1 MSQRKPIGAPSPGI
15 PSLGSRR
22 RYLVAAG
29 AAALLAGALPQQ
41 LARAAAPF
49 GSTPVETD
57 RAIALAQPLSG
68 DRWNL
73 VVLEQLQPAP
83 ACWRRNADGTVDSF
97 ETYQP
102 ASVCGRFASS
112 NDFSLRIAGD
122 DLRHPWRL
130 RLENRDGQL
139 ELLATSPESPTPL
152 LVGSGAVSGDKL
164 VALDLAE
171 GWNLERR
178 QFEGRSLN
186 HLYLA
191 NAEPLPVLLA
201 RASGGNGPLLGRA
214 TPPPPPPSP
223 LQTATS
229 LAAAPRAGSR
239 LSRLESLRLGRS
251 ADRSSVEQASQLSG
265 TGVIA
270 LQVVPYR
277 P

>member
-1 MSQRKPIGAPSPGI
+1 MSLRFPAPSI
-15 PSLGSRR
+15 PSIRFGRR
-22 RYLVAAG
+22 HLAA
-29 AAALLAGALPQQ
+29 AAATALLAPALPQQ

-49 GSTPVETD
+49 GSTPVEAD
-57 RAIALAQPLSG
+57 RVIALAQPLSG
-68 DRWNL
+68 GRWNL

-83 ACWRRNADGTVDSF
+83 PCWRRNADGTVDSF
-97 ETYQP
+97 ETHQP

-130 RLENRDGQL
+130 RLESRNDQL

-152 LVGSGAVSGDKL
+152 VVGSGPVAGDRP
-164 VALDLAE
+164 VALDLAD
-171 GWNLERR
+171 GWTLERR

-186 HLYLA
+186 HLYLS

-201 RASGGNGPLLGRA
+201 RANAGNGLLLGRA

-223 LQTATS
+223 LQAATS
-229 LAAAPRAGSR
+229 LAAAPRTGSR

-251 ADRSSVEQASQLSG
+251 ADRSPAEESGQLSG
-265 TGVIA
+265 SGVIA